1 MSILCIYN
9 GRVVPNAASCRLAL
23 DCASCTIA
31 PYVMSAHPRTSK
43 YLPYVS
49 KYTTKADPANLHFKN
64 LWAWCDDRFGC
75 WSVMYNSKSLR
86 CMLLPVGCRFIIYNT
101 KSQRSIW
108 QSVGYRLAVYLNTHK
123 TIMLVTICILLTSK
137 LIVHHTRRSDFWI
150 VYCQPVTYRSLHQA
164 QRFLKCSEEVADCI
178 GNFKTYGECLET
190 LRWAYT
196 T

>member
-49 KYTTKADPANLHFKN
+49 KYTTKTDPANLHFKN

-75 WSVMYNSKSLR
+75 WSVMYNSMSLR
-86 CMLLPVGCRFIIYNT
+86 WVWQPVGYWLAIYNS
-101 KSQRSIW
+101 KILRW
-108 QSVGYRLAVYLNTHK
+108 VWRLERYQLAIY
-123 TIMLVTICILLTSK
+123 
-137 LIVHHTRRSDFWI
+137 
-150 VYCQPVTYRSLHQA
+150 
-164 QRFLKCSEEVADCI
+164 
-178 GNFKTYGECLET
+178 NFKLLHFVWQPAGYGLEIYNSMS
-190 LRWAYT
+190 LRLIG
-196 T
+196 

>member
-9 GRVVPNAASCRLAL
+9 GRVVPNAASCRLTL

-49 KYTTKADPANLHFKN
+49 KYTTKTDPANLHFKN

-86 CMLLPVGCRFIIYNT
+86 CMLLSVGCRLVIYNSNCYAKYYYQQVAGLYIIYNT
-101 KSQRSIW
+101 KSQRSVW
-108 QSVGYRLAVYLNTHK
+108 QSVCYRLAVYLNTHT
-123 TIMLVTICILLTSK
+123 TIMIVTICILLTSK
-137 LIVHHTRRSDFWI
+137 LIVHHTRRSNFWN
-150 VYCQPVTYRSLHQA
+150 VYCQPVTYRSSYQA
-164 QRFLKCSEEVADCI
+164 WWFRIVNC
-178 GNFKTYGECLET
+178 
-190 LRWAYT
+190 
-196 T
+196 